1 MNHEKH
7 VTASG
12 SLQCGASLHISTTVS
27 CGDPELQEIYWT
39 FLTARD
45 SDTKVEIFYCLYCP
59 FFLSRDSHELP
70 ESNDIYSF
78 FQNLSCLG
86 LECFLIKCY
95 LLSQVTNL
103 LPEITETR
111 QPGQKLSP
119 AVSSVTGFT
128 TQIPDAI
135 AYQNKSLPLHPLLLV
150 LTLFFSPSY
159 NAQFWNTLY
168 PQTDTGEFY
177 LVITYI
183 DSCVGA

>member
-1 MNHEKH
+1 MKNMSHFQISLLQVH
-7 VTASG
+7 CSVGTAFISLPLFLVVTQNCRKYTG
-12 SLQCGASLHISTTVS
+12 LFFNCQGLRYKGWNILFPV
-27 CGDPELQEIYWT
+27 L
-39 FLTARD
+39 
-45 SDTKVEIFYCLYCP
+45 P

-168 PQTDTGEFY
+168 P
-177 LVITYI
+177 
-183 DSCVGA
+183 